1 MGFSLGVGGGLISG
15 IADDIL
21 GISDTENSA
30 YNIQAAKQA
39 DATNY
44 ARFLENRDY
53 ETNLSN
59 TAYQR
64 AVADMKKA
72 GINPALAGS
81 VGGASTPSA
90 SPTQYEPAMST
101 ANGIAGIIGSA
112 VGLGQKSYKPV
123 RVIGRY
129 GIGNSAYTFSLR
141 KS

>member
-1 MGFSLGVGGGLISG
+1 MGFSIGGGLISG
-15 IADDIL
+15 IADNIL

-30 YNIQAAKQA
+30 YNIEAAKQA

-72 GINPALAGS
+72 GINPALAF
-81 VGGASTPSA
+81 
-90 SPTQYEPAMST
+90 
-101 ANGIAGIIGSA
+101 
-112 VGLGQKSYKPV
+112 LPV
-123 RVIGRY
+123 E
-129 GIGNSAYTFSLR
+129 NE
-141 KS
+141 

>member
-1 MGFSLGVGGGLISG
+1 MDLIG
-15 IADDIL
+15 IGA
-21 GISDTENSA
+21 NSA
-30 YNIQAAKQA
+30 YNNYQSIEALNKMNE
-39 DATNY
+39 TNY
-44 ARFLENRDY
+44 LRSLENRDY
-53 ETNLSN
+53 QTQLAN

-141 KS
+141 KG

>member
-1 MGFSLGVGGGLISG
+1 MGIGIGGGIIKG

-30 YNIQAAKQA
+30 YNIEAAKEA
-39 DATNY
+39 DSTNY
-44 ARFLENRDY
+44 ARFLENREY
-53 ETNLSN
+53 QTNLAN

-81 VGGASTPSA
+81 VGVASTPSA

-112 VGLGQKSYKPV
+112 EGLGQKSYKPV
-123 RVIGRY
+123 RVVGRY

-141 KS
+141 KG